1 MASTHRLGS
10 PTSCTASLIIPPRS
24 CTNCSPGTGSIAISQ
39 PLPPDNHPLR
49 PSPDGYSEGA
59 VIADAKLRTFYGWRV
74 VSAAFVLAVFGW
86 GIGFYGPPV
95 FLSVLHETRGWPLAL
110 LSTAVT
116 VHFLTGAVV
125 GANLPAL
132 YRRFCPP
139 TVTKTGALCLAVG
152 VLGWSPAAGPGQL

>member
-1 MASTHRLGS
+1 M
-10 PTSCTASLIIPPRS
+10 
-24 CTNCSPGTGSIAISQ
+24 PGMTTIAATTG
-39 PLPPDNHPLR
+39 
-49 PSPDGYSEGA
+49 G
-59 VIADAKLRTFYGWRV
+59 TFYGWRV
-74 VSAAFVLAVFGW
+74 VGGAFVLAVFGW

-139 TVTKTGALCLAVG
+139 TVTKAGALCLAVG
-152 VLGWSPAAGPGQL
+152 VLGWSTAAAPWQLLAAGALSGAGWGAMSAAAVNSIVSP